1 MSVFYINHT
10 NELILVDKNITFNTI
25 KLDQE
30 IAVMT
35 VPKEI
40 LNKFPKLSNDQLLL
54 NLSNPLGKSKLI
66 VDTDTANEIDDQFAL
81 AWTLLSVDKI
91 DLLGVTAEPYSFQ
104 HHKEELLEA
113 FNIIKEKKE
122 ITKVNMDLVNNY
134 RDWVNGLIESNIH
147 PNDIYFDTPEEGVE
161 KSYQEIIKIF
171 DKLNMPHEGKVF
183 RGSNQYLSSFDEPLV
198 TESSE
203 FIVKSCLQYP
213 DEKIYVCAIGC
224 LTNIASA
231 LLMEPKIIN
240 NLVVV
245 WTSGFPTYSVNNNTS
260 SLNLVQ
266 DVLSSQLLFECGVAN
281 VYLPGYNV
289 GAQLTLS
296 LPDMKEFVKG
306 RGEIGNYLYEL
317 YTNNPLH
324 EQRGVIDQTWRTWV
338 IWDVINIAWMINPS
352 WVPSH
357 VVPSPVLDDE
367 LYWRREGES
376 FPMREAHGV
385 NRDAIFHDFFIK
397 IDKLK

>member
-1 MSVFYINHT
+1 
-10 NELILVDKNITFNTI
+10 
-25 KLDQE
+25 
-30 IAVMT
+30 MT
-35 VPKEI
+35 VPKNI
-40 LNKFPKLSNDQLLL
+40 LNKFPKLSNEQLLL
-54 NLSNPLGKSKLI
+54 NLSNPLGKNKVI

-161 KSYQEIIKIF
+161 KSYLEIIKIF

-306 RGEIGNYLYEL
+306 RGEIGNYLFEL

-324 EQRGVIDQTWRTWV
+324 EQRGVIDQTWRTWI

-385 NRDAIFHDFFIK
+385 NRDAIFHDFFKK

>member
-1 MSVFYINHT
+1 
-10 NELILVDKNITFNTI
+10 
-25 KLDQE
+25 
-30 IAVMT
+30 MT
-35 VPKEI
+35 VPIEI
-40 LNKFPKLSNDQLLL
+40 LNKFPKCTNEQLLL
-54 NLSNPLGKSKLI
+54 NLSNPVGKSKLI
-66 VDTDTANEIDDQFAL
+66 LDTDTANEIDDQFAL
-81 AWTLLSVDKI
+81 AWALLSGDKI

-113 FNIIKEKKE
+113 YNIIIENKEVSKDN
-122 ITKVNMDLVNNY
+122 IDLVNSY
-134 RDWVNGLIESNIH
+134 RDWVNGLIDSKKH
-147 PNDIYFDTPEEGVE
+147 PNEIYFDTPEEGVE

-183 RGSNQYLSSFDEPLV
+183 RGSEQYLTSFDEPLI

-203 FIVKSCLQYP
+203 FIVNTCLLYP
-213 DEKIYVCAIGC
+213 HEKIYVCAIGC

-245 WTSGFPTYSVNNNTS
+245 WTSGFPTHSLNNNAN

-306 RGEIGNYLYEL
+306 RGDIGNYLYEL

-324 EQRGVIDQTWRTWV
+324 KQRGVIDQTWRTWV
-338 IWDVINIAWMINPS
+338 IWDVITIAWMLDSS

-357 VVPSPVLDDE
+357 IVSSPTLNDE
-367 LYWRREGES
+367 LYWRRENES
-376 FPMREAHGV
+376 YPMREAYGV
-385 NRDAIFHDFFIK
+385 NRDAIFHDFFKK

>member
-1 MSVFYINHT
+1 
-10 NELILVDKNITFNTI
+10 
-25 KLDQE
+25 
-30 IAVMT
+30 MT
-35 VPKEI
+35 VPIEI

-54 NLSNPLGKSKLI
+54 NLSNPIGKSKLI
-66 VDTDTANEIDDQFAL
+66 IDTDTANEIDDQFAL
-81 AWTLLSVDKI
+81 AWALLSEDKI

-104 HHKEELLEA
+104 HHKEELLKA
-113 FNIIKEKKE
+113 YKIIKEKKE
-122 ITKVNMDLVNNY
+122 ISDSNIEFVNSY
-134 RDWVNGLIESNIH
+134 KDWVNGLIDSNTH
-147 PNDIYFDTPEEGVE
+147 PDDIYFDSPAEGVE

-171 DKLNMPHEGKVF
+171 DKLKIPHEGKVF
-183 RGSNQYLSSFDEPLV
+183 RGSDQYLTSFDEPLV

-203 FIVKSCLQYP
+203 FIVKTCLQYP
-213 DEKIYVCAIGC
+213 NEKIYVCAIGC

-245 WTSGFPTYSVNNNTS
+245 WTSGFPTYSINNNTN

-266 DVLSSQLLFECGVAN
+266 DVLSSQLLFECGVAH

-296 LPDMKEFVKG
+296 LPDMKEFVNG
-306 RGEIGNYLYEL
+306 RGDIGNYLYEL

-324 EQRGVIDQTWRTWV
+324 KQRGVIDQTWRTWV
-338 IWDVINIAWMINPS
+338 IWDVINIAWMIEPS

-357 VVPSPVLDDE
+357 IVSSPVLNDE
-367 LYWRREGES
+367 LFWKRENES
-376 FPMREAHGV
+376 YPMREAFGV
-385 NRDAIFHDFFIK
+385 NRDAIFHDFFVK

>member
-1 MSVFYINHT
+1 MEGRLKKGLGNHGS
-10 NELILVDKNITFNTI
+10 ISP
-25 KLDQE
+25 QE
-30 IAVMT
+30 IHNSLVIGGKRIKVDHATYLPSSNVDILPT
-35 VPKEI
+35 V
-40 LNKFPKLSNDQLLL
+40 L
-54 NLSNPLGKSKLI
+54 NLLG
-66 VDTDTANEIDDQFAL
+66 IDIPKYLEGRA
-81 AWTLLSVDKI
+81 
-91 DLLGVTAEPYSFQ
+91 
-104 HHKEELLEA
+104 LLECLDNNLN
-113 FNIIKEKKE
+113 NI
-122 ITKVNMDLVNNY
+122 
-134 RDWVNGLIESNIH
+134 
-147 PNDIYFDTPEEGVE
+147 NDE
-161 KSYQEIIKIF
+161 F
-171 DKLNMPHEGKVF
+171 DKLNIPHEGKAF
-183 RGSNQYLSSFDEPLV
+183 RGSNQYLSSFDNPLI

-240 NLVVV
+240 NLIVV
-245 WTSGFPTYSVNNNTS
+245 WTSGFPTYSINNNS
-260 SLNLVQ
+260 HSFNLVQ

-306 RGEIGNYLYEL
+306 RGDIGNYLYEL

-324 EQRGVIDQTWRTWV
+324 KQRGVIDQTWRTWV
-338 IWDVINIAWMINPS
+338 IWDVITIAWMIDAS

-357 VVPSPVLDDE
+357 IVSSPVLNDE
-367 LYWRREGES
+367 LYWKRNNES
-376 FPMREAHGV
+376 HPMREAYGV
-385 NRDAIFHDFFIK
+385 NRDAIFHDFFTK

>member
-1 MSVFYINHT
+1 MSQ
-10 NELILVDKNITFNTI
+10 NTI
-25 KLDQE
+25 AIIYGSDTGATE
-30 IAVMT
+30 NVA
-35 VPKEI
+35 
-40 LNKFPKLSNDQLLL
+40 
-54 NLSNPLGKSKLI
+54 KSLHEKI
-66 VDTDTANEIDDQFAL
+66 GE
-81 AWTLLSVDKI
+81 DKV

-113 FNIIKEKKE
+113 YNIIKENKE
-122 ITKVNMDLVNNY
+122 INENNRKLVDSY
-134 RDWVNGLIESNIH
+134 RDWVHGLIDINKH

-171 DKLNMPHEGKVF
+171 DKLNMPYEGKVF
-183 RGSNQYLSSFDEPLV
+183 RGSYQYLSSFDKPLI
-198 TESSE
+198 TESSK
-203 FIVKSCLQYP
+203 FIVDSCLSYP
-213 DEKIYVCAIGC
+213 NEKIYVCAIGC

-245 WTSGFPTYSVNNNTS
+245 WTSGFPTHSINNNTN

-266 DVLSSQLLFECGVAN
+266 DVLSSQLLFECGVAH
-281 VYLPGYNV
+281 VYLPGYHV

-306 RGEIGNYLYEL
+306 RGDIGNYLYEL

-324 EQRGVIDQTWRTWV
+324 KQRGVVDQTWRTWV
-338 IWDVINIAWMINPS
+338 IWDVINIAWMIEPS

-357 VVPSPVLDDE
+357 VVSSPVLNNE
-367 LYWRREGES
+367 LYWRRDTES
-376 FPMREAHGV
+376 YPMREAYGV
-385 NRDAIFHDFFIK
+385 NRDAIFYDFFKK
-397 IDKLK
+397 IDQLK